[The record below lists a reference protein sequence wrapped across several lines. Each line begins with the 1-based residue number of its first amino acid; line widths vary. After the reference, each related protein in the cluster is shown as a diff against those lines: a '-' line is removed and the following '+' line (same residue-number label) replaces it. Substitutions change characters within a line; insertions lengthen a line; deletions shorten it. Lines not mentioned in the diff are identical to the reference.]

1 MRLVTFI
8 IRDNGQDSGQ
18 DSRPRP
24 GIWSEDGSYILD
36 IAKAGQ
42 RWPGATPLPATM
54 RALIEQQ
61 EHALPLLRAL
71 AQKDADE
78 GAASG
83 CRIPFAAAALRAPYT
98 DPPRNIL
105 CTGINY
111 TEHLK
116 ELDRGVVAE
125 QKMPEHP
132 FIFTKPR
139 TCIAH
144 PDTAVDCHCAE
155 SQAYDYEVELA
166 VIIGKTGKNI
176 RREEALEHI
185 FGYSI
190 INDMSARDLQRLT
203 TQWYRGKALDESAPF
218 GPCIVTRDAIPDPQ
232 QLHIS
237 SKINGELRQNAHTSQ
252 MIFDLPTLISTL
264 SLGSTLEAGDIIATG
279 TPAGVGMSFK
289 PPRYLKP
296 GDLMELEI
304 EGIGVLRN
312 TLR

>member
-1 MRLVTFI
+1 MRLVTFTTQ
-8 IRDNGQDSGQ
+8 GA
-18 DSRPRP
+18 DSRI
-24 GIWSEDGSYILD
+24 GIWSQDDTYILD
-36 IAKAGQ
+36 VCLAEQ
-42 RWPGATPLPATM
+42 CWLSTQTLPTTLRGLVEA
-54 RALIEQQ
+54 QDK
-61 EHALPLLRAL
+61 ALPLLRQLEAR
-71 AQKDADE
+71 DAAGSE
-78 GAASG
+78 KNN
-83 CRIPFAAAALRAPYT
+83 CRIPFASAALRAPYT

-111 TEHLK
+111 VDHLK

-144 PDTAVDCHCAE
+144 PNSAVDGHSAE

-176 RREEALEHI
+176 SREDAFEHI

-190 INDMSARDLQRLT
+190 INDLSARDLQRLT

-218 GPCIVTRDAIPDPQ
+218 GPCIVTRDSIPDPH
-232 QLHIS
+232 QLRIS

-252 MIFDLPTLISTL
+252 MIFTLPTLIETL
-264 SLGSTLEAGDIIATG
+264 SLGTTLEAGDIIATG
-279 TPAGVGMSFK
+279 TPSGVGMSFK

-296 GDLMELEI
+296 GDCMELEI
-304 EGIGVLRN
+304 DGIGVLRN
-312 TLR
+312 TIR

>member
-8 IRDNGQDSGQ
+8 TAGAAARIGILRQD
-18 DSRPRP
+18 DT
-24 GIWSEDGSYILD
+24 YILD
-36 IAKAGQ
+36 VCMAE
-42 RWPGATPLPATM
+42 RHWLNTSTLPTTM
-54 RALIEQQ
+54 RALIEGQD
-61 EHALPLLRAL
+61 HALPLLHELEKR
-71 AQKDADE
+71 DAAHAE
-78 GAASG
+78 SNA
-83 CRIPFAAAALRAPYT
+83 CRVPFANATVRAPYT

-111 TEHLK
+111 VEHLK

-144 PDTAVDCHCAE
+144 PNTAVDGHSAE

-176 RREEALEHI
+176 RKEDAFDHI

-190 INDMSARDLQRLT
+190 INDLSARDLQRLT

-218 GPCIVTRDAIPDPQ
+218 GPCIVTKDSVPDPH
-232 QLHIS
+232 QLRIS
-237 SKINGELRQNAHTSQ
+237 SKINGEVRQSAHTSQ
-252 MIFDLPTLISTL
+252 MIFDLPTLIQTL
-264 SLGSTLEAGDIIATG
+264 SLGTTLEAGDIIATG
-279 TPAGVGMSFK
+279 TPAGVGMSFS
-289 PPRYLKP
+289 PPRYLKC
-296 GDLMELEI
+296 GDCMELEI
-304 EGIGVLRN
+304 EGIGILRN
-312 TLR
+312 TIR

>member
-1 MRLVTFI
+1 MHLVTFCTAEG
-8 IRDNGQDSGQ
+8 GQKT
-18 DSRPRP
+18 
-24 GIWSEDGSYILD
+24 GIWQQGLGYILD
-36 IAKAGQ
+36 VAQAELLC
-42 RWPGATPLPATM
+42 PGTSLPPTL
-54 RALIEQQ
+54 RGVV
-61 EHALPLLRAL
+61 EHSASALPRLRELWQHDAE
-71 AQKDADE
+71 AGNKDADW
-78 GAASG
+78 AA
-83 CRIPFAAAALRAPYT
+83 CRIPVEQASLRAPYT

-111 TEHLK
+111 SEHLK

-144 PDTAVDCHCAE
+144 PDSVVDGHSAE

-176 RREEALEHI
+176 RKEDALAHV

-190 INDMSARDLQRLT
+190 INDLSARDLQRLT

-218 GPCIVTRDAIPDPQ
+218 GPCIAVRDSIPDPHN
-232 QLHIS
+232 LKIS
-237 SKINGELRQNAHTSQ
+237 SKVNGELRQNAHTSQ
-252 MIFDLPTLISTL
+252 MIFDLPTLISIL
-264 SLGSTLEAGDIIATG
+264 SHGTTLEAGDIIATG

-289 PPRYLKP
+289 PPKYLKP
-296 GDLMELEI
+296 GDVMELEI

-312 TLR
+312 TIG